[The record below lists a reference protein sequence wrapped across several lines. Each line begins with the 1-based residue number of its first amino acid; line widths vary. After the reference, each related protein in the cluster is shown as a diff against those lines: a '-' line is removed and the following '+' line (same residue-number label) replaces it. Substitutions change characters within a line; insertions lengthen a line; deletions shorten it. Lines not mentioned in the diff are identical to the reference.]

1 MLLSGGDAYHCPYTF
16 ITRGSTFVCVD
27 LLSGLHGVDGHA
39 VSVVRLTGDCKL
51 PLGLNVSCW
60 DRVSLLVEDNGWIF
74 EHIAGVC
81 TMVL

>member
-1 MLLSGGDAYHCPYTF
+1 M
-16 ITRGSTFVCVD
+16 
-27 LLSGLHGVDGHA
+27 DGHA

>member
-1 MLLSGGDAYHCPYTF
+1 MCALVLPGTLAISH
-16 ITRGSTFVCVD
+16 
-27 LLSGLHGVDGHA
+27 GHA

-60 DRVSLLVEDNGWIF
+60 DRVSLLMEDNGWIF